1 VPAVFPA
8 TAATIPVIVP
18 VCALPVLVAVKF
30 PEPPDTK
37 VPKVAFADPEAT
49 VSGSAMV
56 LALDGVT
63 LPDKIKSL
71 LASAFVTVHVT
82 PSLQVAVTVEV
93 CVVFAAWF
101 KVLNAIGLADTVH
114 VPTTLPEAVIDPL
127 AVEEAKVLFA
137 VNKSN
142 AELISNNF
150 FNLFIFFYISCL
162 KNIN

>member
-1 VPAVFPA
+1 MPAVFPA

-30 PEPPDTK
+30 PVPFDTK

-56 LALDGVT
+56 LAAVVVS
-63 LPDKIKSL
+63 LPVKIKSL

-93 CVVFAAWF
+93 CVVLAAWF
-101 KVLNAIGLADTVH
+101 KVLNAILLADTVH
-114 VPTTLPEAVIDPL
+114 VPTTLPEAVIVPE
-127 AVEEAKVLFA
+127 AVAGAAKVLFA
-137 VNKSN
+137 VDKSN

-150 FNLFIFFYISCL
+150 FNLFIFF
-162 KNIN
+162 